1 MIRTRFQVLPCL
13 AAVILVQ
20 MMTLAVVV
28 TSADS
33 LLPSHMA
40 AAAANDDNTNNF
52 NDNNFVD
59 LAERDSDSS
68 FMSNSYESG
77 SGAASDAM
85 IDDAYF
91 ARLLA
96 RKPGPFQHDASSSRH
111 AQQTPKRSSSNRLVK
126 KVKPIIVKGYSM
138 DINIEMFRSHRRC
151 DYDEVCKNRYKQ
163 FFECVCP
170 KRTLCVG
177 QGSLYEARC
186 STNLAPYVWVQSLDE
201 APSKDRR
208 F

>member
-1 MIRTRFQVLPCL
+1 MMIRTRFQVLPCL
-13 AAVILVQ
+13 AVVILVQ

-33 LLPSHMA
+33 LLPSPM
-40 AAAANDDNTNNF
+40 AANDDNNNNF

-77 SGAASDAM
+77 GSGAGDAM

-96 RKPGPFQHDASSSRH
+96 RKSGPFQHDASSRH

-126 KVKPIIVKGYSM
+126 KVKPIVVKGYSI
-138 DINIEMFRSHRRC
+138 DINIELFRSH
-151 DYDEVCKNRYKQ
+151 V
-163 FFECVCP
+163 
-170 KRTLCVG
+170 
-177 QGSLYEARC
+177 S
-186 STNLAPYVWVQSLDE
+186 
-201 APSKDRR
+201 
-208 F
+208 